1 MSSTDIPN
9 DILTSESVHTSFS
22 DFKPVGHVMVGL
34 PMQADVESLVDAL
47 HSAGWPPEALLHFT
61 PKQSVD
67 ELQSLV
73 DGSGVLAGFGY
84 EITLL
89 RRYLAMAKEGC
100 RWLLVKVDG
109 PDEAASV
116 LAHARAC
123 HATLAVHYRTLVVE
137 ELL

>member
-1 MSSTDIPN
+1 MSSTDSTN
-9 DILTSESVHTSFS
+9 DILSTESVHTSFS
-22 DFKPVGHVMVGL
+22 EFKPVGHVMVGL
-34 PMQADVESLVDAL
+34 PMQADVEALIDAL
-47 HSAGWPPEALLHFT
+47 HLAGWPPEELLHFT
-61 PKQSVD
+61 PTQSVD

-73 DGSGVLAGFGY
+73 DGAGVLAGFGY

-89 RRYLAMAKEGC
+89 RRYLALAKEGC

-116 LAHARAC
+116 AVHARAC
-123 HATLAVHYRTLVVE
+123 HATLAVHYRALVVE